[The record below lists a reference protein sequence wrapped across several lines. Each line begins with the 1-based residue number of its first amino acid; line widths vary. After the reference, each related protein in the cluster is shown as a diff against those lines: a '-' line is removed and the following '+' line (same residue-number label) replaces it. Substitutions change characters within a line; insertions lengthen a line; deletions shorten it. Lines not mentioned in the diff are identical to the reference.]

1 MKIEKRI
8 AMKNLPMRFPIWQ
21 IITAW
26 LLLYHLNAPGYA
38 YGITFTILGIVF
50 LAAIIDR
57 IYCTD
62 VDVLSGGR

>member
-8 AMKNLPMRFPIWQ
+8 AIKNLPLRFPVWQ

-26 LLLYHLNAPGYA
+26 LLLDRLQAPGYA

-50 LAAIIDR
+50 LAAIVDR
-57 IYCTD
+57 IYYTD